1 VRSPSPLLVPALLA
15 GLLLAGCGSD
25 LPPTPTEP
33 TWSTD
38 STSATASTTVTP
50 VSSVPAGTEV
60 AAGAG
65 AAVGVA
71 ADVRRPVRTTVARPR
86 RAPTPS
92 TTAAQRPQAVRAA
105 ADPGTATSRATTSKT
120 TTSKTTTTSGGSY
133 RSCKEARAAG
143 AAPLHAGQ
151 AGYSSKLD
159 GDHDGVACEV

>member
-1 VRSPSPLLVPALLA
+1 
-15 GLLLAGCGSD
+15 
-25 LPPTPTEP
+25 
-33 TWSTD
+33 
-38 STSATASTTVTP
+38 VTP

-60 AAGAG
+60 AGGAG

-71 ADVRRPVRTTVARPR
+71 ADVRRPLRTTVARPR
-86 RAPTPS
+86 RTPTPT
-92 TTAAQRPQAVRAA
+92 TTANQRPEAVRAA

-120 TTSKTTTTSGGSY
+120 TTSKTTTPKASGKSY
-133 RSCKEARAAG
+133 RSCAEARDAG